1 MVTCLHSLGNAS
13 VETEA
18 YCFTSQLENHNQ
30 ASWLK

>member
-1 MVTCLHSLGNAS
+1 LGNAS

-18 YCFTSQLENHNQ
+18 YCFTSHLENHNQ